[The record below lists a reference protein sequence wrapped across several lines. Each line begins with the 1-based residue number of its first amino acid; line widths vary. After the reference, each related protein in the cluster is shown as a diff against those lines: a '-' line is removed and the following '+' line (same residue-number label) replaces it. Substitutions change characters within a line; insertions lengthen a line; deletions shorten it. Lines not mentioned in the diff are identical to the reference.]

1 MQCVSPKS
9 CWYLEQCFY
18 PVWECGWYHHRET
31 PWKRS
36 VRALWHAERH
46 YLVQDVC
53 TRELR
58 GTWEGFYRSCKLP
71 SILFSVS
78 KAGVGVSMR
87 VEASTSS
94 CGSYSQTPTE
104 PAFPDAEPSWTHG
117 GTRCLEKGRR
127 LSENIV
133 QEGFKISSKS
143 ARITARDSE
152 PERFCRDFC
161 SLRNYVR
168 EEQDDVG
175 PTPPGDDRRV

>member
-1 MQCVSPKS
+1 MFPPNPAEIWSNVSTRCENVADTTTEKHHENGVCVLFGMLRGTTS
-9 CWYLEQCFY
+9 C
-18 PVWECGWYHHRET
+18 
-31 PWKRS
+31 KI
-36 VRALWHAERH
+36 
-46 YLVQDVC
+46 C